1 MSATPPTPPLNPLTA
16 FLRSPVGP
24 FTTHFWGPVF
34 NYGFV
39 IQGAIEK
46 DRPAYRISRNMQMIL
61 TFYSMIF
68 MRFSLRVKPK
78 NYLLFSCHLLN
89 TCLQA
94 NLLFRRLG
102 FESDRK
108 AQGLSIELSPE
119 EKAEAEKQYQIFMGR
134 YKEPESKE

>member
-1 MSATPPTPPLNPLTA
+1 MASTPPIPPSNPITA

-39 IQGAIEK
+39 IQGFIERE
-46 DRPAYRISRNMQMIL
+46 RPAHRISRNMQMIL

-68 MRFSLRVKPK
+68 MRFALRVKPK

-89 TCLQA
+89 TCL
-94 NLLFRRLG
+94 
-102 FESDRK
+102 
-108 AQGLSIELSPE
+108 
-119 EKAEAEKQYQIFMGR
+119 
-134 YKEPESKE
+134 